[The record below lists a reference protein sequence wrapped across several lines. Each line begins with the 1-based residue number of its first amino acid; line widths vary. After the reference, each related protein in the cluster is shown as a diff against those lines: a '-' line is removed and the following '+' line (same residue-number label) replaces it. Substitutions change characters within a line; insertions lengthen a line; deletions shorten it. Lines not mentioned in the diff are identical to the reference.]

1 MLRDRSSDTR
11 PSYRAVGALCAVMEM
26 AVAYRFG
33 GRGSAHVG
41 RWEAARRYR
50 LYEGWRVHRYHG
62 DGVRPVDR
70 SFDNGRVTC
79 NKPDRPSP
87 NSYEPTQTQPNLDP

>member
-1 MLRDRSSDTR
+1 
-11 PSYRAVGALCAVMEM
+11 MEV

-33 GRGSAHVG
+33 DLDSAAAGR
-41 RWEAARRYR
+41 REAACRYW
-50 LYEGWRVHRYHG
+50 LDEGWWVHRYHG
-62 DGVRPVDR
+62 PGVRAVDR

>member
-1 MLRDRSSDTR
+1 
-11 PSYRAVGALCAVMEM
+11 
-26 AVAYRFG
+26 
-33 GRGSAHVG
+33 
-41 RWEAARRYR
+41 
-50 LYEGWRVHRYHG
+50 
-62 DGVRPVDR
+62 VDR